1 VADEISVLDRVWGGI
16 LMLGILLILLV
27 LLDYLYRG
35 SEALEKLHLRGNEL
49 FHCWVGWQWWQL
61 LTSTLILCLF
71 GT

>member
-1 VADEISVLDRVWGGI
+1 
-16 LMLGILLILLV
+16 MLGILLILLV

-35 SEALEKLHLRGNEL
+35 SEALEKLHLCGNEL